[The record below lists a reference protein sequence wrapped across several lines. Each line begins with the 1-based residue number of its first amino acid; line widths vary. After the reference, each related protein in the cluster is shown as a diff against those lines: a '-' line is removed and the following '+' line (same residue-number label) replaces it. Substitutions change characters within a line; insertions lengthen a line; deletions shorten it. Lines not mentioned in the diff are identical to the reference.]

1 MGGVIVKT
9 RENYKSRRVA
19 AAQRR
24 TLCVRTGLQSRPP
37 RPFLLLFLRI
47 TTGIIPDIS
56 HKCSR
61 LLLIAGAFAAQRKC
75 REAAAGIAAASSAG
89 DTAESAVGL

>member
-24 TLCVRTGLQSRPP
+24 PLCVRTGLQSRPP
-37 RPFLLLFLRI
+37 RPFLLLFLGR
-47 TTGIIPDIS
+47 TSGLT
-56 HKCSR
+56 
-61 LLLIAGAFAAQRKC
+61 
-75 REAAAGIAAASSAG
+75 SS
-89 DTAESAVGL
+89 TAAVGIGSGILRRRYSGEPGPEVPR

>member
-37 RPFLLLFLRI
+37 RPFLLLFLGI
-47 TTGIIPDIS
+47 TGGIVPS
-56 HKCSR
+56 TYLKGSV
-61 LLLIAGAFAAQRKC
+61 LLLVRRGFCSAAKMP
-75 REAAAGIAAASSAG
+75 
-89 DTAESAVGL
+89 

>member
-1 MGGVIVKT
+1 MGGVIVKA

-37 RPFLLLFLRI
+37 RPFLLLFLRR
-47 TTGIIPDIS
+47 TGSLNPCHLS
-56 HKCSR
+56 QMQR
-61 LLLIAGAFAAQRKC
+61 AAFARRGLLQRS
-75 REAAAGIAAASSAG
+75 EN
-89 DTAESAVGL
+89 AVGGGRDRNGILPKGRYNGEPGP

>member
-19 AAQRR
+19 VAQRR
-24 TLCVRTGLQSRPP
+24 PLCVRTGLQSRPP

-47 TTGIIPDIS
+47 TT
-56 HKCSR
+56 
-61 LLLIAGAFAAQRKC
+61 A
-75 REAAAGIAAASSAG
+75 
-89 DTAESAVGL
+89 